1 MPFQKLVLKLKGADE
16 AKARGTEQAPE
27 MLELM
32 LDNWD
37 QLQEKFKSQTETEKE
52 DMMDHFNSSIENLG
66 DTLFGDDANID
77 DFKNFVTNLEDEE
90 EAEFLAAIRDALLIE
105 EE

>member
-1 MPFQKLVLKLKGADE
+1 
-16 AKARGTEQAPE
+16 

-52 DMMDHFNSSIENLG
+52 DMMDHFNSKIENLG
-66 DTLFGDDANID
+66 DTLFGEGANSD
-77 DFKNFVTNLEDEE
+77 DFK
-90 EAEFLAAIRDALLIE
+90 
-105 EE
+105 